1 MTCRIGVLV
10 SGRGSNLEAILKATK
25 SNFIKNASVE
35 VVISNKPGVR
45 ALDIARNYGVRT
57 EVIESGGLDRTSF
70 DNRLADVLI
79 GRGVEPSSGLV
90 LLAGY
95 MRLLTPEFVS
105 RFSGGVLN
113 IHPSLLPSFPGLD
126 AQKQALEHGVK
137 VTGCTVHFVVAD
149 VDAGPII
156 LQRAVEVMEGDTVE
170 TLSSRILKQEHVI
183 YPYAVKLFVEG
194 KLSVKG
200 RKVSI
205 RP

>member
-1 MTCRIGVLV
+1 MLV
-10 SGRGSNLEAILKATK
+10 SGRGSNLEALLKATR
-25 SNFIKNASVE
+25 SGFIKNASVE
-35 VVISNKPGVR
+35 VVISNRPGVR
-45 ALDIARNYGVRT
+45 ALDIARKYDT
-57 EVIESGGLDRTSF
+57 AAEVFESGGMDRAAY
-70 DNRLADVLI
+70 DERLANVLI
-79 GRGVEPSSGLV
+79 GRGVEPRSGLV

-105 RFSGGVLN
+105 RFSGRILN
-113 IHPSLLPSFPGLD
+113 IHPSLLPSFPGLE
-126 AQKQALEHGVK
+126 AQRQALEHGVR
-137 VTGCTVHFVVAD
+137 VSGCTVHFVVPE

-156 LQRAVEVMEGDTVE
+156 LQRAVDVLEGDTVD

-194 KLSVKG
+194 KLSIKG

>member
-70 DNRLADVLI
+70 DNRLADALI

-105 RFSGGVLN
+105 RFSGRVLN